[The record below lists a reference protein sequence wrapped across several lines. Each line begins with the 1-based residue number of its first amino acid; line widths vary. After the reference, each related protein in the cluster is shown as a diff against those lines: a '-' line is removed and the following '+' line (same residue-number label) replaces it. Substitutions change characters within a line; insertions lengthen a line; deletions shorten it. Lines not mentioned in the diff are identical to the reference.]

1 MKLLLVMTLIA
12 VQLLSAGV
20 APMYL
25 CLGCNGLVCQE
36 HGPDSCDCCAPAAVA
51 DVAECSCCPTAG
63 CDDTD
68 CDDVAVNYDEPA
80 RLLARDPLAIEGKS
94 SDRACSC
101 TRLPISARRVP
112 VLTANRA
119 KTDGLKPLAC
129 TTSLSC
135 KARTCRDLAWSQ
147 PRFHY
152 GPDGPPLSFALRVL
166 STVNL
171 RC

>member
-1 MKLLLVMTLIA
+1 MGRPVKLLLVMTLIA

-20 APMYL
+20 APMYV
-25 CLGCNGLVCQE
+25 CLGCNGLVWQE
-36 HGPDSCDCCAPAAVA
+36 HGADSCDCCTPVAVA

-63 CDDTD
+63 CDD
-68 CDDVAVNYDEPA
+68 VAVNYDEPA
-80 RLLARDPLAIEGKS
+80 TLVARDPLAIEGTS
-94 SDRACSC
+94 SDMACSC

-129 TTSLSC
+129 ATALSC
-135 KARTCRDLAWSQ
+135 KARTCRDLAWSP
-147 PRFHY
+147 PRFHH
-152 GPDGPPLSFALRVL
+152 GPDGPSLSFALRVL